1 MGCCNSK
8 FKEPRQEKKGN
19 QLPAMDQVEVEVS
32 RARRRFMELDLET
45 SLVLDV
51 EDIPNEDRL
60 EIGAKMPNLVSI
72 VGLGEGTPEEES
84 FVTGVAGQAI
94 NHSMAMDSKLEER
107 VLEISYAQILDV
119 TDIPHDRRLEAVK
132 NMPNLVS
139 IVGLRYND
147 VSFVESVATI
157 NRNIVHLKPQ
167 DDNLLRAYIESAKK
181 NDPNFTG
188 SSLITPIYFPDYQEL
203 TSKYPD
209 LDIKCLLDYEY
220 NISDGFD
227 GDRKCDLAVT
237 KLWGYVLLSSQPN
250 LLNRTINVTKLDIE
264 IIPDNR
270 EFTLFTILNTI
281 TVLPLKFLILWV
293 TGFVEPD
300 AIYHCYDGDGLM
312 LPLHRKYTM
321 TALDYVS
328 LQQVLSVES
337 LRSCELYLDCVLD
350 VHAIYQS
357 FLNSTNNNFKKFSFD
372 RLFNDLSILVKS
384 YKSDGGYYHLV
395 DADSIPDFDIG
406 PLVQKFMR
414 TPARYFGVHTR
425 SDKKWADIMSSCEH
439 FTSSR
444 QDYTF
449 TLRRMAEELFVQV
462 GLDMDELRF
471 NEEDF
476 PE

>member
-1 MGCCNSK
+1 MMFPLLK
-8 FKEPRQEKKGN
+8 
-19 QLPAMDQVEVEVS
+19 VW
-32 RARRRFMELDLET
+32 
-45 SLVLDV
+45 
-51 EDIPNEDRL
+51 
-60 EIGAKMPNLVSI
+60 
-72 VGLGEGTPEEES
+72 
-84 FVTGVAGQAI
+84 
-94 NHSMAMDSKLEER
+94 
-107 VLEISYAQILDV
+107 
-119 TDIPHDRRLEAVK
+119 
-132 NMPNLVS
+132 
-139 IVGLRYND
+139 
-147 VSFVESVATI
+147 ATI

-167 DDNLLRAYIESAKK
+167 DDASGRCLRAYIESAKK

-188 SSLITPIYFPDYQEL
+188 SSLLTPVFIRDYWEL

-209 LDIKCLLDYEY
+209 LDIKCYLCDEY
-220 NISDGFD
+220 QVHDGFD
-227 GDRKCDLAVT
+227 GDRKCELAVT
-237 KLWGYVLLSSQPN
+237 ELWGYVLLSSQPN

-264 IIPDNR
+264 IRPDNR
-270 EFTLFTILNTI
+270 EFTLFTILNTLA
-281 TVLPLKFLILWV
+281 VLPLKFLRLRV
-293 TGFVEPD
+293 KEFHEPD
-300 AIYHCYDGDGLM
+300 AIYHDYGGDDLM

-321 TALDYVS
+321 TALDYLS

-372 RLFNDLSILVKS
+372 RLFNDLSIVVNS
-384 YKSDGGYYHLV
+384 YKRDGGYYHLV

-425 SDKKWADIMSSCEH
+425 SDKKWADIMASCEH

-449 TLRRMAEELFVQV
+449 TMRRMDEELFVQV
-462 GLDMDELRF
+462 GWDMDQYEF
-471 NEEDF
+471 KKEDF